1 MRVCRTDLA
10 TPTNEAVKAELTA
23 AHRNCEKVRM
33 PPDNTR
39 MTKVA
44 MKPSSGWKKN
54 FTFINFFSK
63 KNYS

>member
-33 PPDNTR
+33 QPDNTS

-44 MKPSSGWKKN
+44 MKPSSGWKK
-54 FTFINFFSK
+54 TPLL
-63 KNYS
+63 